1 MAEPVEAAPSEP
13 DQKME
18 VDPSPVESTQPEEE
32 TQPESVPQP
41 ETVQESPIEQP
52 PTQEPAVEESPID
65 DEPPIEEDSLPIAV
79 DEVESV
85 TPSTAVEVSEVVESE
100 GVSAAADT
108 TTTIVIN
115 DSEPVITSP
124 PESNRD
130 KDEPIELQSSPSDI
144 DPQEN
149 TVTNS
154 QAVVVEPD
162 AIVDLESSNSGDD
175 VAISDEVNDSQA
187 LNSLELEAINS
198 DSSLGVA
205 EIQDDQPSSGGEAAA
220 AQESP
225 LPTSTA
231 DITITA
237 DVASVAKTNDNS
249 VHSSE
254 QAQNAVESTNNQ
266 KPIEIPDNFRTTI
279 TGDEETIF
287 IPIKSFLFEH
297 LNLTEVTISSFSWQS
312 DRGINHNHIGNTI
325 GAERHNRV
333 SRQIRINSL

>member
-1 MAEPVEAAPSEP
+1 
-13 DQKME
+13 ME
-18 VDPSPVESTQPEEE
+18 VDTTPVESTQPEEK
-32 TQPESVPQP
+32 TQPKSVSKP
-41 ETVQESPIEQP
+41 ETIQESSI
-52 PTQEPAVEESPID
+52 EESSIQVPAIEESLID
-65 DEPPIEEDSLPIAV
+65 DEPPIEEDSLPVTA

-85 TPSTAVEVSEVVESE
+85 TATEISKVVDGD

-115 DSEPVITSP
+115 DSEPIINSP
-124 PESNRD
+124 PESNKD

-144 DPQEN
+144 DSQEN

-154 QAVVVEPD
+154 QAVVAEPD

-175 VAISDEVNDSQA
+175 VAITDDVNDSQA

-220 AQESP
+220 SAQESP

-279 TGDEETIF
+279 TGDEENIF
-287 IPIKSFLFEH
+287 EFFFNEIFF
-297 LNLTEVTISSFSWQS
+297 FF
-312 DRGINHNHIGNTI
+312 
-325 GAERHNRV
+325 A
-333 SRQIRINSL
+333 